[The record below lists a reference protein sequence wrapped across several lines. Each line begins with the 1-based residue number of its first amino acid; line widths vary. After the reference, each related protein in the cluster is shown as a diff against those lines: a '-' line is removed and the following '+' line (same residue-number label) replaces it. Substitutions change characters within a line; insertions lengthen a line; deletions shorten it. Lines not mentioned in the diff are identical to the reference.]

1 VRAESFRWAVR
12 GAGLALGVAA
22 VLAVLQI
29 AVLAKDVLVLVFVA
43 VLLASALEPA
53 VDAVRGRVSVPRGIV
68 ILGVYA
74 TFFTAVAVLALI
86 VVPAA
91 IVQLSGLASQAP
103 DYFDRAS
110 AWAASLQPAV
120 LGSAVTALLGAAQK
134 SLVASPPKPGE
145 VVEAGLTVAQL
156 VASAVTM
163 LAVVFFW
170 LVEHATLQRYALS
183 FLPAERRAGAR
194 EAWDD
199 VELRLGQWVRG
210 QLTLMA
216 VMGLATGVLY
226 TILGLP
232 SALLLG
238 LIAGIAEGIPIV
250 GPLLGAIPALVLAAT
265 ISPELVLVVAV
276 AYVVIQFVE
285 SNVLVPIV
293 MKHTVGLSAF
303 LVIVSILVGAAIAGI
318 PGAFLAV
325 PLMAAFEVILERLEA
340 REVPVTQTAIE
351 PEVVDEP
358 RPRARRKSP
367 ARPERPRRSGPAT
380 DRRSATS

>member
-29 AVLAKDVLVLVFVA
+29 APLAKDVLVLVFIA

-53 VDAVRGRVSVPRGIV
+53 VDAVRGRVSVPRGVV
-68 ILGVYA
+68 ILAVYA
-74 TFFTAVAVLALI
+74 TFFAAVAVLALI

-91 IVQLSGLASQAP
+91 IVQLTALASQAP
-103 DYFDRAS
+103 DYFDRAT
-110 AWAASLQPAV
+110 AWAASLQPSV
-120 LGSAVTALLGAAQK
+120 LGAAVTALLEAAQK
-134 SLVASPPKPGE
+134 SLVATPPKPGQ
-145 VVEAGLTVAQL
+145 VVEAGLTVAQV

-210 QLTLMA
+210 QLTLMGVMA
-216 VMGLATGVLY
+216 VATGVLY

-232 SALLLG
+232 SPLLLG
-238 LIAGIAEGIPIV
+238 LIAGLAEGIPIV

-265 ISPELVLVVAV
+265 ISPQLVLVVAV

-358 RPRARRKSP
+358 RPRGRRKSP
-367 ARPERPRRSGPAT
+367 TRPERPRRSAPAT
-380 DRRSATS
+380 GRPSATS

>member
-1 VRAESFRWAVR
+1 
-12 GAGLALGVAA
+12 
-22 VLAVLQI
+22 
-29 AVLAKDVLVLVFVA
+29 

-53 VDAVRGRVSVPRGIV
+53 VDAVRGRVSVPRGVV

-91 IVQLSGLASQAP
+91 IVQLSALASQAP
-103 DYFDRAS
+103 DYFDRAT
-110 AWAASLQPAV
+110 AWAASLRPAIV
-120 LGSAVTALLGAAQK
+120 GDAVKALLGAAQK

-145 VVEAGLTVAQL
+145 VVEAGLTVAQV
-156 VASAVTM
+156 VASAVTL

-199 VELRLGQWVRG
+199 IELRLGQWVRG
-210 QLTLMA
+210 QLTLMGVMA
-216 VMGLATGVLY
+216 VATGTLY

-232 SALLLG
+232 SPLLLG

-325 PLMAAFEVILERLEA
+325 PLMAAFEVILERVEA

-351 PEVVDEP
+351 PEVIDEP
-358 RPRARRKSP
+358 RPRTRRKSP
-367 ARPERPRRSGPAT
+367 ARPERPRRSAPAT
-380 DRRSATS
+380 DHRSATS